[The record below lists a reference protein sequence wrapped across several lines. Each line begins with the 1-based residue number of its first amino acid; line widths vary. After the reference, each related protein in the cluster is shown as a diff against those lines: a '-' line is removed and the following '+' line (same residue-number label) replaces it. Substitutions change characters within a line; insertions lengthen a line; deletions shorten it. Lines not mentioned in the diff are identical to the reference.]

1 MLQHQANEYYE
12 TDAGTRVG
20 HRDVEQCDDGTDL
33 TWCLL
38 FEVPQTVESH
48 EQGRLLNWKMTRYW
62 GGGVRILPMYA
73 RQHSGDYLRMPNGD
87 RITVALGYMVPEV
100 QHLNITHC
108 KYLVK
113 LIHLFPQFATEFTA
127 ETLAACEDKIAQFSP
142 PAKRSRSPSVRQV
155 LQQFIKRLP
164 NEPAL
169 EDELKRIFVQEGLMV
184 GPAQK

>member
-1 MLQHQANEYYE
+1 MVQRKTNEYYE
-12 TDAGTRVG
+12 A
-20 HRDVEQCDDGTDL
+20 DDGTKVERRDVGPGVDGTTQ
-33 TWCLL
+33 TWHLL
-38 FEVPQTVESH
+38 FEVFQGVEFQD
-48 EQGRLLNWKMTRYW
+48 QGRQLNWKMTHYW
-62 GGGVRILPMYA
+62 GGGVCILPMYA

-87 RITVALGYMVPEV
+87 KIIVALGYMIPEV

-108 KYLVK
+108 KFLVK

-184 GPAQK
+184 GTTQK